1 MDNQDVRQ
9 TGLDGDFLSENES
22 PAPSDPQQTH
32 QAIGTTSGPSSAE
45 ESANAQKRANL
56 VLAILFIA
64 GMAIVYFMSMHN
76 DITEADPLGIANETI
91 VNTAVQQFQIN
102 AGKTKT
108 NKANETNMSSVDI
121 AREMITG
128 TPKRQV
134 PLDDLK
140 DNPFVLVPAKRSNPD
155 HRETKPVGL
164 TAGVTALQRAEALR
178 LQSIV
183 SANDRS
189 LAIISDRLVTVG
201 QEIAGWKVQEIAN
214 GQVILKRKDLTY
226 VLRVKQ

>member
-22 PAPSDPQQTH
+22 NTPAKAQQTRP
-32 QAIGTTSGPSSAE
+32 AIGAANGTSSAE
-45 ESANAQKRANL
+45 ESAMAQKRANL
-56 VLAILFIA
+56 VLAILFLA

-76 DITEADPLGIANETI
+76 DITEADPLGVANETI
-91 VNTAVQQFQIN
+91 VNSAVQQFQADAAKTEN
-102 AGKTKT
+102 AADDG
-108 NKANETNMSSVDI
+108 NMNPTEI
-121 AREMITG
+121 AREMMTG
-128 TPKRQV
+128 TSKRQV

-140 DNPFVLVPAKRSNPD
+140 DNPFVLVPASQSEHDPE
-155 HRETKPVGL
+155 ETTPVGRS
-164 TAGVTALQRAEALR
+164 TGVTALQRAEALR

-183 SANDRS
+183 STNNRS

-201 QEIAGWKVQEIAN
+201 QEIAGWKVEKIGN